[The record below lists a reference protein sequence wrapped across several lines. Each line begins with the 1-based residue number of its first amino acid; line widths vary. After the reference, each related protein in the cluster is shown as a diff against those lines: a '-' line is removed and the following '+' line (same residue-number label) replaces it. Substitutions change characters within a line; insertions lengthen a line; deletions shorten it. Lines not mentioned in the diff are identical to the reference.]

1 MAKETV
7 LTLRFRG
14 IEAHLLEE
22 MIESGF
28 FNTKSEAIRAALV
41 RYGTELGLLE
51 RERLWADIR
60 RARRRKVTP
69 SKLKKDLERLEDA
82 G

>member
-14 IEAHLLEE
+14 IEAHLLDE
-22 MIESGF
+22 MIDSGF

-60 RARRRKVTP
+60 RVRRRKVTP